1 MITGLQERA
10 TKAEADLIQ
19 AKAELK
25 QLKADMYVMRLRIQ
39 YSTERDVSEQF
50 KVMEQLQD

>member
-39 YSTERDVSEQF
+39 YSTQRDVSEQF
-50 KVMEQLQD
+50 KVMGQLQD

>member
-10 TKAEADLIQ
+10 KKAETDLKQ
-19 AKAELK
+19 AKAELN